1 MALFFNTL
9 VACAPVHPVSRR
21 TMMAVADEQKAF
33 DYYSHAV
40 TTAAERDG
48 PAVVKVEIG
57 HGGARRNGGQGQGI
71 GSGVIYSS
79 AGYILTNA
87 HVVAGASRVIV
98 TLPDGRSLPAGVI
111 GAQPERDLAVLRVG
125 QDGLPVAELYAA
137 PPRVGQ
143 LVIAIGNPY
152 GLDFTV
158 TAGVV
163 SALNR
168 SLPLDRN
175 TKLSQ
180 LIQTDTSINPGNSG
194 GPLVDVQGRV
204 IGITTAIL
212 PFAQGL
218 GFAIP
223 ADTAL
228 DVIGQVTERHRQG
241 ISRGTLGISG
251 LDVRI
256 EEGIQRSEHLEQ
268 TSGVLLLDVAPGGS
282 AARASLHSGDI
293 ILSLG
298 DHKTDTVDALRK
310 AVQALKGSSPWQVSF
325 LRAGRRRRVSLVPA

>member
-1 MALFFNTL
+1 
-9 VACAPVHPVSRR
+9 
-21 TMMAVADEQKAF
+21 MMAVADEKAF

-40 TTAAERDG
+40 VTAAERAG

-180 LIQTDTSINPGNSG
+180 LIQTDTPINPGNSG

-241 ISRGTLGISG
+241 IGRGTLGISG

-256 EEGIQRSEHLEQ
+256 EESIQRSEHLEQ

-298 DHKTDTVDALRK
+298 EHKTDTVDALRK

>member
-1 MALFFNTL
+1 
-9 VACAPVHPVSRR
+9 
-21 TMMAVADEQKAF
+21 MAVADEQKAF

-40 TTAAERDG
+40 MTAAERAG

-57 HGGARRNGGQGQGI
+57 HGGTRRNGGHGQGI

-87 HVVAGASRVIV
+87 HVVAGASRVLV

-111 GAQPERDLAVLRVG
+111 GTLPGRDLAVLRVG
-125 QDGLPVAELYAA
+125 QSGLPVAELNAA

-180 LIQTDTSINPGNSG
+180 LIQTDTPINPGNSG

-204 IGITTAIL
+204 VGITTAIL

-223 ADTAL
+223 SGPAL
-228 DVIGQVTERHRQG
+228 DVIGQLTERHRHD
-241 ISRGTLGISG
+241 ISRGRLGISG
-251 LDVRI
+251 LDVPLDDVV
-256 EEGIQRSEHLEQ
+256 QRSEHLDQ
-268 TSGVLLLDVAPGGS
+268 ASGVLLLEVAPGGA
-282 AARASLHSGDI
+282 AARASLHRGDI

-298 DHKTDTVDALRK
+298 EHKTDTVDALRK
-310 AVQALKGSSPWQVSF
+310 AVQALKDSSPWRVSF

>member
-1 MALFFNTL
+1 
-9 VACAPVHPVSRR
+9 
-21 TMMAVADEQKAF
+21 MAVADEQKAF

-40 TTAAERDG
+40 TTAAERAG

-57 HGGARRNGGQGQGI
+57 HGGGRRNGGQGQGI

-298 DHKTDTVDALRK
+298 DHTTDTVDALRK
-310 AVQALKGSSPWQVSF
+310 AVQALKGSSPWQVGF

>member
-1 MALFFNTL
+1 
-9 VACAPVHPVSRR
+9 
-21 TMMAVADEQKAF
+21 MAVADEQKAF

-40 TTAAERDG
+40 MTAAERAG

-57 HGGARRNGGQGQGI
+57 HGARRDGGQGQGI

-79 AGYILTNA
+79 TGYILTNA
-87 HVVAGASRVIV
+87 HVVAGASRVVV

-137 PPRVGQ
+137 PLRVGQ

-180 LIQTDTSINPGNSG
+180 LIQTDTPINPGNSG

-204 IGITTAIL
+204 VGITTAIL

-223 ADTAL
+223 AGTAL
-228 DVIGQVTERHRQG
+228 DVIGQLTERHRQG
-241 ISRGTLGISG
+241 ISRSTLGISG
-251 LDVRI
+251 LDVRLDDVV
-256 EEGIQRSEHLEQ
+256 QRSEHLGQ
-268 TSGVLLLDVAPGGS
+268 TSGVLLLEVAPGGS

-298 DHKTDTVDALRK
+298 EHKTDTIDALRK
-310 AVQALKGSSPWQVSF
+310 AVQALKGSSPWRVSF

>member
-1 MALFFNTL
+1 
-9 VACAPVHPVSRR
+9 
-21 TMMAVADEQKAF
+21 MAVADEQKAF

-40 TTAAERDG
+40 MTAAERAG

-57 HGGARRNGGQGQGI
+57 HSGARRAGGHGQGI

-87 HVVAGASRVIV
+87 HVVAGASRVVV

-125 QDGLPVAELYAA
+125 QGGLPVAELYAA

-168 SLPLDRN
+168 SLPLDRD

-180 LIQTDTSINPGNSG
+180 LIQTDTPINPGNSG

-204 IGITTAIL
+204 VGITTAIL

-223 ADTAL
+223 AGTAL

-251 LDVRI
+251 LDVPLDDV
-256 EEGIQRSEHLEQ
+256 IQRSEHLDQ
-268 TSGVLLLDVAPGGS
+268 TSGVLLLEVAPGGS

-298 DHKTDTVDALRK
+298 EHKTDTVDALRK
-310 AVQALKGSSPWQVSF
+310 AVQALKGSSPWRVSF

>member
-1 MALFFNTL
+1 
-9 VACAPVHPVSRR
+9 
-21 TMMAVADEQKAF
+21 MAVADEQKAF
-33 DYYSHAV
+33 DHYSHAV
-40 TTAAERDG
+40 MTAAERAG

-57 HGGARRNGGQGQGI
+57 HSGSRRDNGHKQGI

-87 HVVAGASRVIV
+87 HVVAGASRVVV

-111 GAQPERDLAVLRVG
+111 GSQPGRDLAVLRVG
-125 QDGLPVAELYAA
+125 QSGLPVAELYAA

-168 SLPLDRN
+168 SLPVDRD
-175 TKLSQ
+175 TKLGQ
-180 LIQTDTSINPGNSG
+180 LIQTDTPINPGNSG

-223 ADTAL
+223 STTAL
-228 DVIGQVTERHRQG
+228 DAIGQLTERHRQEIG
-241 ISRGTLGISG
+241 RGRLGISG
-251 LDVRI
+251 LDVQLDDVV
-256 EEGIQRSEHLEQ
+256 QRSEHLDQ
-268 TSGVLLLDVAPGGS
+268 SSGVLLLEVAPGGS

-298 DHKTDTVDALRK
+298 EHKTDTIDALRK
-310 AVQALKGSSPWQVSF
+310 AVQALKNSSPWQVSF

>member
-1 MALFFNTL
+1 
-9 VACAPVHPVSRR
+9 
-21 TMMAVADEQKAF
+21 MAVADEQKAF

-40 TTAAERDG
+40 ITAAERAG

-57 HGGARRNGGQGQGI
+57 HGPRRAGAQGQGI

-87 HVVAGASRVIV
+87 HVVAGASRVLV

-125 QDGLPVAELYAA
+125 QSGLPVAELYAA
-137 PPRVGQ
+137 SPRVGQ

-168 SLPLDRN
+168 SLPLDRD

-180 LIQTDTSINPGNSG
+180 LIQTDTPINPGNSG

-204 IGITTAIL
+204 VGITTAIL

-223 ADTAL
+223 SATAL
-228 DVIGQVTERHRQG
+228 DVIGHLTERHHQD
-241 ISRGTLGISG
+241 ISRGRLGISG
-251 LDVRI
+251 LDVPLDDLV
-256 EEGIQRSEHLEQ
+256 QRSEHLDQ
-268 TSGVLLLDVAPGGS
+268 ASGVLLLEVAPSGS

-298 DHKTDTVDALRK
+298 EHKTDTIEALRK
-310 AVQALKGSSPWQVSF
+310 AVQALKDSSPWRVSF

>member
-1 MALFFNTL
+1 MAMAL
-9 VACAPVHPVSRR
+9 
-21 TMMAVADEQKAF
+21 ADEQKAF

-40 TTAAERDG
+40 TTAAERAG
-48 PAVVKVEIG
+48 PAVVKVETG
-57 HGGARRNGGQGQGI
+57 RGPQRGSDGWRGGRGPQQGL

-79 AGYILTNA
+79 EGYILTNA
-87 HVVAGASRVIV
+87 HVVAGASRVMV

-125 QDGLPVAELYAA
+125 QGSLPVAELHGA
-137 PPRVGQ
+137 PLRVGQ
-143 LVIAIGNPY
+143 LVVAIGNPY

-168 SLPLDRN
+168 SLPLDRS
-175 TKLSQ
+175 TKLEQ
-180 LIQTDTSINPGNSG
+180 LIQTDTPINPGNSG

-204 IGITTAIL
+204 VGITTAIL

-223 ADTAL
+223 VGTAL
-228 DVIGQVTERHRQG
+228 DVISQITDRHRQG

-256 EEGIQRSEHLEQ
+256 DEYIQRSQKLDQ
-268 TSGVLLLDVAPGGS
+268 SSGVLLLEVATGG
-282 AARASLHSGDI
+282 AAERASLHSGDI
-293 ILSLG
+293 ILALG
-298 DHKTDTVDALRK
+298 DRKTDTVDALRQ
-310 AVQALKGSSPWQVSF
+310 AVQALKGSSPWQVTF